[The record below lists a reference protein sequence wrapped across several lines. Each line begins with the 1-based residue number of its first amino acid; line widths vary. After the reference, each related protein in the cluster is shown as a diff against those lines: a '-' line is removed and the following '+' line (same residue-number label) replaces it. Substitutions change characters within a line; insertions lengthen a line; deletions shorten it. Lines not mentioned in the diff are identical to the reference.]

1 MMTHDEV
8 SELLGAFAL
17 DAVEHDEYD
26 EVEAHLAECPRCRAE
41 VDAHREV
48 AAALGNSIEPLPEGL
63 WDSIA
68 LRLPPRQDEEAPPMP
83 LLMRAGDDDAEG
95 VEARTETGVFRR
107 PRRARAARTG
117 RTARPSR
124 SRLAAVGAVA
134 VAAAAAAIVLG
145 VNLVHDDNQI
155 SQLQQAV
162 GTSGH
167 TAVEAALHTPG
178 SKLVNVES
186 PSHQQLA
193 QFVVVPNGQG
203 YLVKSKLPALSPSQT
218 YQLWGVI
225 GRKPIS
231 LGLLG
236 RSPTQGA
243 SYTAASSRSPSSLA
257 VTVEPAGG
265 SVIPTAPMLGTGTA

>member
-1 MMTHDEV
+1 MRADDGSDE
-8 SELLGAFAL
+8 S
-17 DAVEHDEYD
+17 
-26 EVEAHLAECPRCRAE
+26 
-41 VDAHREV
+41 
-48 AAALGNSIEPLPEGL
+48 
-63 WDSIA
+63 
-68 LRLPPRQDEEAPPMP
+68 DEEK
-83 LLMRAGDDDAEG
+83 E
-95 VEARTETGVFRR
+95 TETSAFRR
-107 PRRARAARTG
+107 PRRARAG
-117 RTARPSR
+117 RTSRTSRTSR
-124 SRLAAVGAVA
+124 SRLAAIGAVA
-134 VAAAAAAIVLG
+134 VAAAVAAIVLG

-203 YLVKSKLPALSPSQT
+203 YLVKSKLPTLSPSQT

-225 GRKPIS
+225 DRQPIS

-236 RSPTQGA
+236 RSPNQGA
-243 SYTAASSRSPSSLA
+243 SYTSASSRSPSSLA

-265 SVIPTAPMLGTGTA
+265 SVTPTAPMLGTGTA

>member
-26 EVEAHLAECPRCRAE
+26 EIETHLAECPRCRAE

-48 AAALGNSIEPLPEGL
+48 AAALGNSVEPLPEGL

-68 LRLPPRQDEEAPPMP
+68 LRLPPRQDEEAHPMP
-83 LLMRAGDDDAEG
+83 MLVRAGDDDTED
-95 VEARTETGVFRR
+95 VEVATETSAFRR
-107 PRRARAARTG
+107 PRDGRTG
-117 RTARPSR
+117 RTSR

-162 GTSGH
+162 GTSAH

-236 RSPTQGA
+236 RSPNQGV
-243 SYTAASSRSPSSLA
+243 SYTSASSRSPSSLA
-257 VTVEPAGG
+257 VTIEPAGG
-265 SVIPTAPMLGTGTA
+265 SVIPTAPMLGTGTV